1 MLVSQQQC
9 PHSVTTTSI
18 NDRSA
23 VSRHK
28 QYCNGW
34 EQEKS
39 PLALFCRQIA
49 QRTCGEEEEKKNF
62 GEWYT
67 VRASGLRRAE
77 EKHFQS
83 WSCLCWISQSD
94 PRLFKWLSE
103 IHCYLQTYLSHLL
116 NLTWM
121 ACIVTGIC
129 HSMPSRMTHSIL
141 LWSVVLA
148 EWHPSCLPRPYKIS
162 VHKINLF
169 HGLTTVKVWLISAAK
184 TTWLCGETSCF
195 SFNFFKGDFF
205 CHGSF
210 LL

>member
-1 MLVSQQQC
+1 M
-9 PHSVTTTSI
+9 
-18 NDRSA
+18 
-23 VSRHK
+23 
-28 QYCNGW
+28 
-34 EQEKS
+34 
-39 PLALFCRQIA
+39 
-49 QRTCGEEEEKKNF
+49 EKKRRRKTLENDI
-62 GEWYT
+62 
-67 VRASGLRRAE
+67 RACGLRRDE

-103 IHCYLQTYLSHLL
+103 MHCYLQTYPLHLR

-148 EWHPSCLPRPYKIS
+148 SFVSPKALQNQCSQNKS
-162 VHKINLF
+162 VLWFDH
-169 HGLTTVKVWLISAAK
+169 TTLKVWLISTAK
-184 TTWLCGETSCF
+184 TTRLRREISCF

-205 CHGSF
+205 VMGVAIINTTTAKRWSMC
-210 LL
+210 